1 MDHLP
6 YGVGRPR
13 DGTPPRCVARWGDS
27 CVDLAAA
34 LGDDLFDGP
43 TLDAFMAAGPAAW
56 DDVRGR
62 LLDLVERDTV
72 PLLSLADV
80 DLLLPWTPRDYVDFY
95 AAEAHATN
103 LGRMFRP
110 GSEPLLPN
118 WRHLPVGYH
127 GRTATIV
134 PSGAPVY
141 RPQGLIPRPD
151 DDDSGPLL
159 RPTAMLDVEV
169 ELGVVLGVGS
179 ERGRPIPVDEAWDH
193 IFGFVL
199 VNDWSARD
207 IQSYEYQPLGPHLG
221 KSFATSVSAWITPA
235 AALRPHLVDGPAQ
248 DVAGYL
254 RVDGPRV
261 LDIDL
266 SLELNGTIVSRPNPR
281 DLYWGPAQLVA
292 HATVNGAAAR
302 TGDLYASGTISGWEH
317 ETFGSLIEL
326 TWRGRDEVTLDDGT
340 TRTFLEDGDTVV
352 IGGRAGDVVLGD
364 VAGRIEPLP
373 VG

>member
-1 MDHLP
+1 M
-6 YGVGRPR
+6 
-13 DGTPPRCVARWGDS
+13 ARWGDS
-27 CVDLAAA
+27 CLDLAGA
-34 LGDDLFDGP
+34 LGDDDLFDSP
-43 TLDAFMAAGPAAW
+43 SLDAFMAAGPTAW

-62 LLDLVERDTV
+62 LLDVVDRDAA
-72 PLLSLADV
+72 PLLPLADV

-103 LGRMFRP
+103 LGEMLRP
-110 GSEPLLPN
+110 GAEPLLPN

-134 PSGAPVY
+134 PGGSPVY

-151 DDDSGPLL
+151 DDDGPRL

-179 ERGRPIPVDEAWDH
+179 ERGRPIPVAEAWDH

-207 IQSYEYQPLGPHLG
+207 IQAFEYQPLGPHLG
-221 KSFATSVSAWITPA
+221 KSFATSVSPWITPA
-235 AALRPHLVDGPAQ
+235 AALRPHLVDGPPQ
-248 DVAGYL
+248 DVADYL
-254 RVDGPRV
+254 RVEGPRV
-261 LDIDL
+261 LDIEL
-266 SLELNGTIVSRPNPR
+266 SLSLNGTVLSRPNPR

-292 HATVNGAAAR
+292 HATVNGAATRA
-302 TGDLYASGTISGWEH
+302 GDLYASGTISGWDRS
-317 ETFGSLIEL
+317 TFGSLIEL
-326 TWRGRDEVTLDDGT
+326 TWRGRDEVVLDDGA

-352 IGGRAGDVVLGD
+352 IGGRAGDVVLGE
-364 VAGRIEPLP
+364 VAGRVEPLP
-373 VG
+373 PA